1 MNELDKLLKPDKK
14 AFEADPFSYSALG
27 RMRWGLIAEMSGFKM
42 DLEKPATTEE
52 LKNPILWLTQAEALT
67 QAATLIIKSEPEFQ
81 NMPDYYSGICD
92 GQFRA
97 AGLMLVGYSLE
108 ICLKAMLIMKKGI
121 SVYNEEGK
129 KYHHHRLQILADFIP
144 NITKKDKIILE
155 LLTHY
160 VYWAGRYPDPG
171 YGKEKDAEKI
181 FTLAEKYKITAKD
194 LFQLAAKVM
203 AHSKV
208 VADGIE

>member
-1 MNELDKLLKPDKK
+1 MNGFDEYIKPNKSG
-14 AFEADPFSYSALG
+14 FEADPFSYSALG
-27 RMRWGLIAEMSGFKM
+27 RMRWGLIAEMSGFSI

-67 QAATLIIKSEPEFQ
+67 QAATLIIKSEPKFN
-81 NMPDYYSGICD
+81 NMPEYLRGICD

-97 AGLMLVGYSLE
+97 AGIMLVGYSLE
-108 ICLKAMLIMKKGI
+108 ICLKAMIIIKKGI
-121 SVYNEEGK
+121 AGYNDEET
-129 KYHHHRLQILADFIP
+129 KYRHHRLHRLAEFVP
-144 NITKKDKIILE
+144 NLSEKDLAILE

-171 YGKEKDAEKI
+171 YGKEKDAEQI
-181 FTLAEKYKITAKD
+181 FIIAEEYEITAKD

-203 AHSKV
+203 AHSRV
-208 VADGIE
+208 VTDEL